1 MNFVKIHQGFR
12 SGNFVELYV
21 SKIQVS
27 TLISTCCWPVLTKS
41 PCPVSTI
48 QEVGRH
54 EQFQSYFRG
63 DGKFRDLGRAVCV
76 AHLVC
81 EVHAYFLKYVW
92 SKKREINIII
102 TVRSH
107 FHSIRELNFTPRT
120 GRECSKIFW
129 AAEIWPINFN
139 SLAVHYLKNAILVLK
154 WKVIVNCY
162 WLSFKNREDQ
172 IMHLLV
178 KK

>member
-1 MNFVKIHQGFR
+1 MWFSLTFPWLFQSVQNSLTFPWLENAFPFFQVFQFFQSEWEPCVKISQGFR

-76 AHLVC
+76 THLVC

-92 SKKREINIII
+92 SKKKKERNNHNLL
-102 TVRSH
+102 S
-107 FHSIRELNFTPRT
+107 SRT
-120 GRECSKIFW
+120 RKT
-129 AAEIWPINFN
+129 
-139 SLAVHYLKNAILVLK
+139 
-154 WKVIVNCY
+154 
-162 WLSFKNREDQ
+162 R
-172 IMHLLV
+172 
-178 KK
+178 